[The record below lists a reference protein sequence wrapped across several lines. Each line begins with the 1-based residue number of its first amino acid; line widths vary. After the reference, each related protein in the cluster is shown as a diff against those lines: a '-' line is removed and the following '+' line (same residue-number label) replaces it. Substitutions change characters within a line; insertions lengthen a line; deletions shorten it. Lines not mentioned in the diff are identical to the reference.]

1 MDPARS
7 TTIRRLD
14 DRLINQIAAGE
25 VIERPSSV
33 VKELMENALDAG
45 ASEIQVVIERGG
57 VKQISVTDNGYGMSD
72 EDLVLSV
79 SRHATSK
86 IAEFDDL
93 SRVTSLGFR
102 GEALPS
108 IASVSRLTI
117 NSRSS
122 SEDSGWKLSGLGGD
136 FDEPRPVSGPIGT
149 RVTMEDLFFNTP
161 VRRKFLRTERT
172 EKAHIERVIKCLALA
187 RPQTGFSLTADG
199 RRSFSVPVE
208 ATPDQPQRVESIL
221 GRVFSENSIRVDSEA
236 NGMTLL
242 GWLGSPAFSRSQSDM
257 QYCFVNGR
265 AVKDVSLSHAVR
277 RAFSDVMY
285 RGRQPAYVLYLRV
298 PPDTVDVNVHPTKNE
313 VRFIDAR
320 TVHDFVYR
328 AASRV
333 VAESGPQEQLS
344 GDQGFHSRGS
354 PHTGYLGRGSTTHF
368 RQNRLVLP
376 ESGGET
382 YPGIAVSGDVP
393 PISSTCGASQ
403 PVRIDSEGSPPLGF
417 ALAQFKGAY
426 ILAENSAGLVL
437 VDMHA
442 AHERINYE
450 HLKTR
455 LVDQVP
461 ASQPLIVPIMLDVAS
476 SEADLFEQH
485 EELFKQLGFSVSRV
499 GRTGLAIRAVPE
511 ILKATDTASLVRDV
525 LTDLAKL
532 GRSDRITEH
541 VEMVLSTM
549 ACHGSIRENRQLSVA
564 EMNALLR
571 LMEKTERSGQ
581 CNHGRPTWKEI
592 SVTEFDR
599 WFHRGR

>member
-298 PPDTVDVNVHPTKNE
+298 PPDTVDVNVHPTKSE
-313 VRFIDAR
+313 VRFQDSQQLYRQLLSVIR
-320 TVHDFVYR
+320 TTFLGLPLET
-328 AASRV
+328 SLRV
-333 VAESGPQEQLS
+333 DPSGPVSHHARGPADPHQRHLS
-344 GDQGFHSRGS
+344 IDPSRGPHRPFS
-354 PHTGYLGRGSTTHF
+354 PHVSS
-368 RQNRLVLP
+368 P
-376 ESGGET
+376 
-382 YPGIAVSGDVP
+382 AVSGSSGPGFPSAGNTTVSVNGP
-393 PISSTCGASQ
+393 SSSPGGSSPVSSTAESTSPETTTDEG
-403 PVRIDSEGSPPLGF
+403 VR
-417 ALAQFKGAY
+417 ALQIHDCY
-426 ILAENSAGLVL
+426 LVL
-437 VDMHA
+437 ETPEGMTVVDQHA
-442 AHERINYE
+442 LHERILYE
-450 HLKTR
+450 QFKQR
-455 LVDQVP
+455 
-461 ASQPLIVPIMLDVAS
+461 MLDGEIEQQKLLVPETVELS
-476 SEADLFEQH
+476 SREAALVTEHADL
-485 EELFKQLGFSVSRV
+485 
-499 GRTGLAIRAVPE
+499 
-511 ILKATDTASLVRDV
+511 
-525 LTDLAKL
+525 LAKL
-532 GRSDRITEH
+532 GFGIESFGHNTVVVNSYPSRLRGLNFSELLQDLSDRLEQPEKAPGRRDILDSLLQ
-541 VEMVLSTM
+541 MM
-549 ACHGSIRENRQLSVA
+549 ACKA
-564 EMNALLR
+564 
-571 LMEKTERSGQ
+571 
-581 CNHGRPTWKEI
+581 
-592 SVTEFDR
+592 
-599 WFHRGR
+599 